1 MSSTTLPHR
10 SVANIKSPDGR
21 HTGPSTPLRG
31 IASNFGSPSS
41 LRAEEEL
48 ILIEFGARKIHV
60 GFAGDA
66 VPRGSIWFGPDQ
78 QRRVGDFRVWQTDY
92 KDDWR
97 KRATG
102 SEWGRDHELWQPD
115 VRGLDLGLVSDKIER
130 ALRDALTKYMLID
143 SRPRRI
149 VCVLPSGLPIPML
162 SATLDT
168 LFGRFLSPTIYLLP
182 SSVAS
187 TVGAGIRSSLIID
200 IGWHETVVTSV
211 YEYREVATNRSIR
224 GGRMLAERT
233 HKLLASHLP
242 QGTEKPGPREAEYML
257 SFEECNEIATR
268 LVWCKPSIH
277 SSASTSEDDGLPTV
291 QEQDESESRS
301 HHPLGQ
307 HGATSIPL
315 KSYASPVTIELSYD
329 QLAEPCENT
338 FFESQYS
345 PSCFDD
351 HETPV
356 HLLVYRT
363 LLQLPMDVR
372 AICMSRIIFTGGG
385 SSVLGLRKRIFDE
398 VSHLAEQR
406 GWDSVHGKAVEQLRA
421 NFNFKKRSTRQAS
434 SGPTGI
440 ESPGGNSEEQDG
452 VWHDA
457 ANTAPEVDPVEEQL
471 KKGRD
476 KRPQVHGLLRSVES
490 LGPWSG
496 ASLIAQLKVP
506 AVATIDRDVW
516 QQQGAAGASKAGD
529 VDSRSSQRQ
538 SLGPGL
544 MRGSSSAS
552 WTLGLWGAH

>member
-1 MSSTTLPHR
+1 
-10 SVANIKSPDGR
+10 
-21 HTGPSTPLRG
+21 
-31 IASNFGSPSS
+31 
-41 LRAEEEL
+41 
-48 ILIEFGARKIHV
+48 
-60 GFAGDA
+60 
-66 VPRGSIWFGPDQ
+66 
-78 QRRVGDFRVWQTDY
+78 
-92 KDDWR
+92 
-97 KRATG
+97 
-102 SEWGRDHELWQPD
+102 
-115 VRGLDLGLVSDKIER
+115 
-130 ALRDALTKYMLID
+130 MLID
-143 SRPRRI
+143 SRPRRM
-149 VCVLPSGLPIPML
+149 VCVLPSGLPIPIL

-182 SSVAS
+182 SSVAT
-187 TVGAGIRSSLIID
+187 TVGAGARSALIVD
-200 IGWHETVVTSV
+200 LGWHESTVTSV
-211 YEYREVATNRSIR
+211 YEYREVAVNRTVR

-242 QGTEKPGPREAEYML
+242 RDIASSGPSAADYLL

-268 LVWCKPSIH
+268 LVWCKPSTH
-277 SSASTSEDDGLPTV
+277 SPATRTEDDGLPTV
-291 QEQDESESRS
+291 QEQDESDNRT
-301 HHPLGQ
+301 HHTPG
-307 HGATSIPL
+307 HMNTTEIPL
-315 KSYASPVTIELSYD
+315 KSYTSPVTIELSYD

-351 HETPV
+351 HETPI

-385 SSVLGLRKRIFDE
+385 ASVLGLRKRIFDE
-398 VSHLAEQR
+398 ISYLAQQR
-406 GWDSVHGKAVEQLRA
+406 GWDLVQGKAVEQLRA
-421 NFNFKKRSTRQAS
+421 NPLLKKRTTRQAS
-434 SGPTGI
+434 SGPTGV
-440 ESPGGNSEEQDG
+440 ESPTSTSEEQDG

-476 KRPQVHGLLRSVES
+476 KRVQVRGLLRSIES

-496 ASLIAQLKVP
+496 ASLITQLKAP

-516 QQQGAAGASKAGD
+516 QQQGAAGASKASD
-529 VDSRSSQRQ
+529 VDPRSQRQ

-544 MRGSSSAS
+544 MRGSSSTS